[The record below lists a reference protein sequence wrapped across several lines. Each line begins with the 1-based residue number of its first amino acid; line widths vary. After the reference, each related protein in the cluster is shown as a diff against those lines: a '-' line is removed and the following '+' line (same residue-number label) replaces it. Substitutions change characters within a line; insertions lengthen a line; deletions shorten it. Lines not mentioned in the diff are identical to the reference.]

1 MNLPNSI
8 TLGRLLITAG
18 IFVCLELIADP
29 SAPDPTLGW
38 LAFALFLVAA
48 ISDSLDGYFARR
60 YGMVTAFG
68 RVADPFADKV
78 LICGTLI
85 ILLKFPVAQTVLPS
99 WVVVVIIARE
109 FLVTS
114 VRGLVEASGV
124 PFPAERLGKY
134 KTLVQCATA
143 AALLTLVAGTDRF
156 HSIAEWG
163 VWLSLVLTAVSGGA
177 YVYKARKILFAS

>member
-60 YGMVTAFG
+60 YGMVTSFG

-85 ILLKFPVAQTVLPS
+85 ILLK
-99 WVVVVIIARE
+99 
-109 FLVTS
+109 
-114 VRGLVEASGV
+114 
-124 PFPAERLGKY
+124 
-134 KTLVQCATA
+134 
-143 AALLTLVAGTDRF
+143 
-156 HSIAEWG
+156 
-163 VWLSLVLTAVSGGA
+163 
-177 YVYKARKILFAS
+177 